1 MKSNLKFFKRS
12 KNLSVDKFFK
22 NVLYDEKYGYYNS
35 KYPFGEKGDF
45 ITAPNISILF
55 SEMIAIWIVS
65 TWESLGKPKK
75 INIVELGPGDGSLIK
90 TLIDT
95 FKKFPEF
102 DKSKKIYLY
111 ELSKSLKKIQ
121 KKRIGNAKVFWI
133 NNFKKLRN
141 GPVIFFGNEFFD
153 AIPIKQFKRE
163 KNYLMEK
170 HYTLRKDCKI
180 IENFKIST
188 KKNSSVINSYKTLKK
203 LKFIEFPESGFSEL
217 RKVIKKISELKGC
230 ILLID
235 YGYFSSQNKNTLQS
249 VFKHQ
254 KNKLLANLGRAD
266 ITSLVNFSLLKEF
279 FLKND
284 LKVENIISQKEFL
297 KNMGIL
303 SRAEII
309 AKDMKFTDQTNLY
322 LRLKRLLSPKLMGEL
337 FKVILVYKCKNSNYL
352 GFN

>member
-1 MKSNLKFFKRS
+1 MKSNLKFFKKS
-12 KNLSVDKFFK
+12 KSLSVDKFFK
-22 NVLYDEKYGYYNS
+22 NVLYDKKFGYYNS
-35 KYPFGEKGDF
+35 KYPFGNKGDF

-75 INIVELGPGDGSLIK
+75 INIVELGPGDGSLIS

-102 DKSKKIYLY
+102 DKNKKIYLY

-121 KKRIGNAKVFWI
+121 KKKVGNSKVFWI
-133 NNFKKLRN
+133 NNFKKLKN

-163 KNYLMEK
+163 KKYLMEK
-170 HYTLRKDCKI
+170 HYTLENNRKI
-180 IENFKIST
+180 TENFKVTT
-188 KKNSSVINSYKTLKK
+188 KKNSSVINTFETLKK
-203 LKFIEFPESGFSEL
+203 LKFIEFPDIGFSEL
-217 RKVIKKISELKGC
+217 KKVINKILELKGC

-235 YGYFSSQNKNTLQS
+235 YGYFKSHNKSTLQS
-249 VFKHQ
+249 VFKHK
-254 KNKLLANLGRAD
+254 KNKLLANLGSAD
-266 ITSLVNFSLLKEF
+266 ITSHVNFSLLKEF

-309 AKDMKFTDQTNLY
+309 AKNMKFTDQTNLY
-322 LRLKRLLSPKLMGEL
+322 LRLKRLLSARAMGNL
-337 FKVILVYKCKNSNYL
+337 FKVFLAHNFKINKYL

>member
-1 MKSNLKFFKRS
+1 
-12 KNLSVDKFFK
+12 
-22 NVLYDEKYGYYNS
+22 
-35 KYPFGEKGDF
+35 
-45 ITAPNISILF
+45 
-55 SEMIAIWIVS
+55 
-65 TWESLGKPKK
+65 
-75 INIVELGPGDGSLIK
+75 
-90 TLIDT
+90 
-95 FKKFPEF
+95 
-102 DKSKKIYLY
+102 
-111 ELSKSLKKIQ
+111 
-121 KKRIGNAKVFWI
+121 
-133 NNFKKLRN
+133 
-141 GPVIFFGNEFFD
+141 
-153 AIPIKQFKRE
+153 
-163 KNYLMEK
+163 MEK
-170 HYTLRKDCKI
+170 HYTLRKIVKI
-180 IENFKIST
+180 IEILKLVQKKFKRN
-188 KKNSSVINSYKTLKK
+188 KFYKTLKK

-284 LKVENIISQKEFL
+284 LKVENIISQREFL

-322 LRLKRLLSPKLMGEL
+322 LRLKRLLSVRSMGNL
-337 FKVILVYKCKNSNYL
+337 FKVFLAHNFKINNYS